1 MFIVCPRN
9 KQRHRSV
16 ELNLW
21 MAREEPLS
29 ALWHQGAN
37 LGCHQDILD
46 QMY

>member
-21 MAREEPLS
+21 MAWEELFLHCGIKEPIWVVIKIS
-29 ALWHQGAN
+29 
-37 LGCHQDILD
+37 
-46 QMY
+46 